1 MTPQGIITEVR
12 RLIQD
17 ETETYRY
24 SDTFLLGLVNQS
36 LKRVA
41 LLRPDLFAYVSTMT
55 CTAGE
60 VIQSAPADSI
70 RIIEVYSIVGGNA
83 LIETNRETMD
93 QNVPTWPNDTAGA
106 AVNWFR
112 NVRNPNKFY
121 IYPQA
126 PADQS
131 LNIEYAQTPT
141 DYAIGATITL
151 LPDAYFPVLV
161 DMTVFLAES
170 IDNEHV
176 DSGRA
181 KLFQDSYTQALGLT
195 TQSRTVTDTE
205 QGGLADGE
213 VI

>member
-1 MTPQGIITEVR
+1 VTPQGIITEVR

-36 LKRVA
+36 LKRMA
-41 LLRPDLFAYVSTMT
+41 LLRPDLFAYVSTLT

-70 RIIEVYSIVGGNA
+70 RVIEVYSIVGGNA

-126 PADQS
+126 PADQD
-131 LNIEYAQTPT
+131 LNIEYAQSPT
-141 DYAIGATITL
+141 DYAIGDTITL

-176 DSGRA
+176 DRGRA